1 MFAEISDVEV
11 DRDEDNSP
19 SPHPHVSP
27 TKHYMQQ
34 QQQMQMQQQ
43 QDFQDD
49 KHPLPSSL
57 GSPSK
62 KIIQPIPEE
71 EPAAPN
77 DN

>member
-19 SPHPHVSP
+19 SPHPHFSP
-27 TKHYMQQ
+27 TKHYMLQQ
-34 QQQMQMQQQ
+34 QQMQQQ